1 MPSGNSGTTSSSM
14 VEDSIDLRDLAVIDL
29 RDLAVIDLRAPR
41 LAPMTWAE
49 SASLVEYPQDLDG
62 RIADQWRDSLDP
74 EALHT
79 FATEDEAATGP

>member
-14 VEDSIDLRDLAVIDL
+14 VEDSIDL